1 LQNASDKLV
10 RQQNMSKDMQ
20 VRAAEKIE
28 ALKAQYV
35 GSASAS
41 WTSLILF
48 RRACR

>member
-28 ALKAQYV
+28 ALKAQCV
-35 GSASAS
+35 DVDIPAP
-41 WTSLILF
+41 TS
-48 RRACR
+48 